1 MSSMN
6 ARETFCWWPYGGFFQ
21 KIIIFKGHLTK
32 KNANVDTFCQHVGD
46 GKFPKIFRFWCSM
59 TLFRLVI
66 FKARSSYRKHKQ
78 TLVVQDNG
86 VLKEGHTAF
95 QLIPGLKWKKVH
107 LQLNAFC
114 HSFGFPIP
122 KSLIFIGPMC
132 TWGPIIGLSCLSF
145 YLYLWDVFEIQM
157 IETCFQ
163 VKEELCYV
171 TFLWYY
177 CY

>member
-95 QLIPGLKWKKVH
+95 QLIPGLKKKVH

-114 HSFGFPIP
+114 HSFGVPIP
-122 KSLIFIGPMC
+122 ISLSKWPKLAQKWLKIPPGINRLKMA
-132 TWGPIIGLSCLSF
+132 SF
-145 YLYLWDVFEIQM
+145 LLFVF
-157 IETCFQ
+157 F
-163 VKEELCYV
+163 
-171 TFLWYY
+171 TFSLRSL
-177 CY
+177 